1 LSVST
6 ARRSPSLPC
15 SGHFIVPECPAT
27 GSAPSARSHSVPL
40 ARTGRRH
47 LMRRRRD
54 CGGAERVLRD
64 AAEAIRRDYLTAE
77 LGTLVIQGPARVL
90 VDMSADAGLLV
101 VG

>member
-1 LSVST
+1 
-6 ARRSPSLPC
+6 
-15 SGHFIVPECPAT
+15 
-27 GSAPSARSHSVPL
+27 
-40 ARTGRRH
+40 
-47 LMRRRRD
+47 MRRRRD